1 MHKRISNPSMPYLN
15 SAGNVWAANGIG
27 AVLAERGSLT
37 DAHAVLAQVQ
47 DGAAAA
53 EALLPMPDVLLNMA
67 NLQLAQQD
75 YYSAI
80 QMYTAT
86 LRRFHAFVFQCRN
99 IGRWLN
105 SRPTSAS

>member
-1 MHKRISNPSMPYLN
+1 MDKKRFNQCPRSHANLH

-86 LRRFHAFVFQCRN
+86 LRRFHHNKDSTVMLYLARSV
-99 IGRWLN
+99 
-105 SRPTSAS
+105 